1 MEEKN
6 RAVVSQEEIEC
17 LRTRLSEQQ
26 EAADNLRKE
35 IRDTIRELARAEIS
49 AVVPSEVAINA
60 SRNMGPLDDIFFNKM
75 GEDTGAIGE
84 VITTVLDIPVIVRE
98 VIPQYTITGIGNRG
112 VRLDAMAS
120 VLPEVMVSVELG
132 EDCYLGDKGALINI
146 EVQKEDKD
154 DHEYRVYYN
163 GASIIVN
170 NTPRGTKR
178 FADITRAVV
187 IFISSFDVFGEGE
200 MYYEVHKTIRKS
212 GTPRRSPVTE
222 IYINTANEDRSSERM
237 ENITELMK
245 VFKEPDLYNFSK
257 FPNFSRRKKELK
269 ETEKGVME
277 VSSELQQIIDAQKAE
292 GEKDTANLINYL
304 WINGRGE
311 EAQKASEDKDL
322 LDRLLVEFRSGM
334 MVTTKREG

>member
-1 MEEKN
+1 MILDVACRYFLCLLNKTGSDSNMIVGSQIIRLWNEWGRKYLEGKN

-154 DHEYRVYYN
+154 DHE
-163 GASIIVN
+163 
-170 NTPRGTKR
+170 
-178 FADITRAVV
+178 
-187 IFISSFDVFGEGE
+187 
-200 MYYEVHKTIRKS
+200 
-212 GTPRRSPVTE
+212 
-222 IYINTANEDRSSERM
+222 
-237 ENITELMK
+237 
-245 VFKEPDLYNFSK
+245 
-257 FPNFSRRKKELK
+257 
-269 ETEKGVME
+269 
-277 VSSELQQIIDAQKAE
+277 
-292 GEKDTANLINYL
+292 
-304 WINGRGE
+304 
-311 EAQKASEDKDL
+311 
-322 LDRLLVEFRSGM
+322 
-334 MVTTKREG
+334 